1 MVSHLVRGHLGHM
14 QWAIWSTGLRG
25 LAGGRYRNPN
35 LNAKYSADTDRYRQ
49 IQADSGRYRAYTG
62 KNTDRYSRYCIEVGV
77 AWRGIQQIQPALWC
91 PHYRAFVP
99 QS

>member
-1 MVSHLVRGHLGHM
+1 MTLPGSQRPTVTSEGWQGGI
-14 QWAIWSTGLRG
+14 QTDPERG
-25 LAGGRYRNPN
+25 L
-35 LNAKYSADTDRYRQ
+35 KYSADTDRYRQ